1 MITDIDPQM
10 RYCVRCNDEYIPE
23 MSNCGVCGAVLLNGV
38 DLLAQRRAG
47 RSQHAAR
54 KGALTAGD
62 DIVTVFKA
70 SLADVRRLEQQMKRE
85 NIGTLIVGDK
95 PASSC
100 GKGCCGGGEIEL
112 RVRRED
118 AMAAMAVIE
127 ADFVRQTASHG
138 SHSAVADYG
147 FNPEGE
153 SNSCPACGC
162 SFSMSG
168 ARGAQSLTC
177 PDCGLCF
184 G

>member
-10 RYCVRCNDEYIPE
+10 RYCLSCNDEYVPE
-23 MSNCGVCGAVLLNGV
+23 MTSCGVCGTALVSGA
-38 DLLAQRRAG
+38 DLLVQRRSGSKQQAL
-47 RSQHAAR
+47 R
-54 KGALTAGD
+54 KGALTADD

-70 SLADVRRLEQQMKRE
+70 SLADIRRIEQQLQHE
-85 NIGTLIVGDK
+85 NIGSLIAADK
-95 PASSC
+95 PSC

-118 AMAAMAVIE
+118 AMAAAAIIE
-127 ADFVRQTASHG
+127 ADFTRQTASHG
-138 SHSAVADYG
+138 NHSAVADYG
-147 FNPEGE
+147 FNPEEE

-162 SFSMSG
+162 TFSLAAAS
-168 ARGAQSLTC
+168 AAQSLTC